1 MELHHSHSDVSAMV
15 LLFFGPDPKKKKEN
29 WVTKAAKLSV
39 KRLALQYLKIPLILE
54 NILLAL
60 NFTKKLPKMPCLFK
74 NKLKYFFKNAVKFI
88 LFKTALIGL
97 NVHHFHGL

>member
-1 MELHHSHSDVSAMV
+1 MV
-15 LLFFGPDPKKKKEN
+15 LLFFGPDPKKKKKEN

-60 NFTKKLPKMPCLFK
+60 KFNKKVAK
-74 NKLKYFFKNAVKFI
+74 NTMFLQKQVEIFSNECWVFSFI
-88 LFKTALIGL
+88 QGSLDWS
-97 NVHHFHGL
+97 

>member
-1 MELHHSHSDVSAMV
+1 MV

-54 NILLAL
+54 NILLVL
-60 NFTKKLPKMPCLFK
+60 NFTKKLPKMPCFVQKQVEIFLQECC
-74 NKLKYFFKNAVKFI
+74 LVSFI
-88 LFKTALIGL
+88 QDSLDWS
-97 NVHHFHGL
+97 

>member
-1 MELHHSHSDVSAMV
+1 MELHHSDVSAMV

-54 NILLAL
+54 NILLVL
-60 NFTKKLPKMPCLFK
+60 NFTKKLPKMPCFVQKQVEIFLQECC
-74 NKLKYFFKNAVKFI
+74 LVSFI
-88 LFKTALIGL
+88 QDSLDWS
-97 NVHHFHGL
+97 